1 MNWDSVVERVG
12 VGMWRVM
19 DFTGV
24 IGEGL
29 SEGAMFELILRRQ
42 PFSISGEE
50 TSSKRSRMC
59 NAPEISM
66 SLACQG

>member
-1 MNWDSVVERVG
+1 MVERVG
-12 VGMWRVM
+12 VGMWCVM
-19 DFTGV
+19 DFTGL

-29 SEGAMFELILRRQ
+29 SEGAMFELILSDKRRQ

>member
-12 VGMWRVM
+12 VGMWCVM

-29 SEGAMFELILRRQ
+29 SEGAMFELILSDKKAALQHFGRGD
-42 PFSISGEE
+42 F
-50 TSSKRSRMC
+50 K
-59 NAPEISM
+59 
-66 SLACQG
+66 

>member
-12 VGMWRVM
+12 VGMWCVM

-29 SEGAMFELILRRQ
+29 SEGAILSDKKAALQHFGRGD
-42 PFSISGEE
+42 F
-50 TSSKRSRMC
+50 K
-59 NAPEISM
+59 
-66 SLACQG
+66 